1 MHIQLLSP
9 GTNQLQYNIWYHMWF
24 FQLVLYDLS
33 LTVSCL
39 KAIKLN
45 RNYVLKRSSALPEY
59 LWLGSSGYILAGR
72 EGGCGRHG
80 EQTDAFV
87 CFDYHQYLLAD
98 QPVHI
103 SLCIWPG
110 KKTIKAID
118 MTIFCKT
125 WWSIGHSI
133 LPIGQGWHDLVSYS
147 RPPAAKIS
155 HKRISDSSSRNA
167 ARLLTQGVPFSCLI
181 CK

>member
-1 MHIQLLSP
+1 MLT
-9 GTNQLQYNIWYHMWF
+9 GDF
-24 FQLVLYDLS
+24 FHFFYDVS
-33 LTVSCL
+33 LTVPCL
-39 KAIKLN
+39 KSIKLN
-45 RNYVLKRSSALPEY
+45 RNYVLKRSSTLPEY

-103 SLCIWPG
+103 SWCIWPG

-125 WWSIGHSI
+125 WWSQHVTNESLDWPRLVWPCLL
-133 LPIGQGWHDLVSYS
+133 LPST
-147 RPPAAKIS
+147 
-155 HKRISDSSSRNA
+155 SSKDKSQKNFR
-167 ARLLTQGVPFSCLI
+167 FI
-181 CK
+181 F